1 MRWANQVAQASVK
14 RFSKPSA
21 TASVGAICTFALIFA
36 SSSVSAA
43 ALAMPPQQQAAAD
56 DLTLNIER
64 SLCLQCHQVPQDQQA
79 FLRPLTAPPLDH
91 LGSRALPSWVSQWLL
106 DPQQMRPGTRMP
118 NMLSGFPEEQR
129 QQIADDLTAY
139 LLTKDSNPP
148 MEMLEV
154 SPDSLVQGEQ
164 LFTEIGCVA
173 CHPKAFEDRPLASMT
188 SVGSL
193 RDQLLIPHQ
202 LRPSGEMP
210 DMHLNAAEAL
220 HLAAWLLREQQAEG
234 PAQQQMLN
242 GWQWQAFEY
251 SGSPATGPDW
261 DTAEIFAA
269 GLALEVNANYGG
281 RKDRFGLRFT
291 GFLMVPEGGEY
302 QFYLGSDDGSK
313 LTIND
318 ETVIEALVHQGHTRR
333 DGSHHLTAGTHRIQI
348 SYYEAS
354 GDESLEAGWSGPGF
368 EERPFATV
376 DVQHEGQVFLPIG
389 FSTIPETASAERG
402 AELFDKLRC
411 AACHTSSTDK
421 NSTLMAATPFAN
433 LDQLK
438 GCLSRNPGVGVP
450 KYQMSSSARQ
460 AFEEGIAN
468 TDLLVTAQSHAVRAA
483 TSLEAMQCT
492 ACHQRDGVGAPSEEQ
507 MRLFVGEGDF
517 GEEGRIPPSLTGVE
531 AKLKPQ
537 WLSNVVTT
545 GAKVRPYMNTR
556 MPAFGEQVGG
566 AIAQDLQA
574 NRKPMP
580 AMPQRQFDEAEVQMG
595 REIAGTKGLA
605 CIVCHN
611 MAGHESPGIPGL
623 DLATVSERLEPQWF
637 QQWLRNPHE
646 MRSNTRMPMF
656 WDADGKSALTRLGD
670 GNANVQINA
679 LWAYLSLG
687 AAMPLPQ
694 GLIVNP
700 DSYSLTPMDRP
711 MYFGTFMKGLSAR
724 VLTVG
729 FPERVHLAFDQHNVR
744 LAKVWRGDFMNA
756 KGTWNGRAGQLE
768 SPAGVEI
775 LDLPDGPTFAWLTDE
790 TDWPTVSGK
799 DAGWRMVGQ
808 RRDADGNPTFRYRF
822 EDLQVEESF
831 LPKLSADGA
840 YFQRSFLLSSPQ
852 YPRGLMRR
860 WVDGSGV
867 VQVTEVEWTGADGG
881 FFAKIEEELKW

>member
-1 MRWANQVAQASVK
+1 MSLSNQVEQPSWK
-14 RFSKPSA
+14 RFANSF
-21 TASVGAICTFALIFA
+21 CTLALIFVT
-36 SSSVSAA
+36 SSASAA
-43 ALAMPPQQQAAAD
+43 AMSLPAQQEASAD
-56 DLTLNIER
+56 DLILNLER
-64 SLCLQCHQVPQDQQA
+64 SLCLQCHQAPQGSQA

-91 LGSRALPSWVSQWLL
+91 LGSRALPSWVSQWLM
-106 DPQQMRPGTRMP
+106 DPQKIRPGTRMP
-118 NMLSGFPEEQR
+118 NMLRGFPQDQR

-154 SPDSLVQGEQ
+154 SPDMLTQGEQ

-173 CHPKAFEDRPLASMT
+173 CHPKAFADRQLASMT

-210 DMHLNAAEAL
+210 DMHLSSGEAL
-220 HLAAWLLREQQAEG
+220 NLAAWLLREQQTEG

-251 SGSPATGPDW
+251 GGSPATGPDW
-261 DTAEIFAA
+261 ETAEMFAA
-269 GLALEVNANYGG
+269 GLAMDVNATYGG
-281 RKDRFGLRFT
+281 RKDRFGLHFT
-291 GFLMVPEGGEY
+291 GYLMVPEDGEY
-302 QFYLGSDDGSK
+302 QFYLGSDDGSR
-313 LTIND
+313 LTID
-318 ETVIEALVHQGHTRR
+318 DDVVIEALVHQAHTRR
-333 DGSHHLTAGTHRIQI
+333 DASHPLTAGVHRIQI
-348 SYYEAS
+348 HYYEGG
-354 GDESLEAGWSGPGF
+354 GDESLEAGWAGPGF
-368 EERPFATV
+368 VERAFAAD

-389 FSTIPETASAERG
+389 FSAIPETASAERG

-421 NSTLMAATPFAN
+421 NSTLIAATPFADLN
-433 LDQLK
+433 QLE
-438 GCLSRNPGVGVP
+438 GCLSYNPGVGVP
-450 KYQMSSSARQ
+450 KYEVSSSARQ

-468 TDLLVTAQSHAVRAA
+468 TDLLVAAQNHAVRAE
-483 TSLEAMQCT
+483 TSLKAMQCT

-507 MRLFVGEGDF
+507 MRLFVGEGDL

-566 AIAQDLQA
+566 AIAADLQA

-580 AMPQRQFDEAEVQMG
+580 AMPQRRFDEAEVQMG
-595 REIAGTKGLA
+595 REIAGTNGLA
-605 CIVCHN
+605 CIACHN

-623 DLATVSERLEPQWF
+623 DLATVSQRLEPQWF

-646 MRSNTRMPMF
+646 MRSNTRMPVF

-670 GNANVQINA
+670 GNAGIQINA
-679 LWAYLSLG
+679 LWAYLSMG

-694 GLIVNP
+694 GLITDP
-700 DSYSLTPMDRP
+700 DTYALTPMDRP

-775 LDLPDGPTFAWLTDE
+775 LDLPAGPTFAWMTDE

-822 EDLQVEESF
+822 EYVQVEESF
-831 LPKLSADGA
+831 LPKLSAEGA
-840 YFQRSFLLSSPQ
+840 YFRRSFLLYSPQ
-852 YPRGLMRR
+852 HPLGLMRR
-860 WVDGSGV
+860 WVDEDGV
-867 VQVTEVEWTGADGG
+867 VQVTEVEWTEGDGG
-881 FFAKIEEELKW
+881 FIAKIEENLKW